1 MADTTAERDALVQ
14 EVAEKYAA
22 MNEGKTMD
30 AKQEEWVRGI
40 VKAELDAGGRGY
52 KPQPSA
58 SDEDMLNG
66 TVYGRLGMTVGQVEM
81 VYDLLE
87 AGKNRD
93 GRNKGPND
101 TTRRI
106 VETVRKQ
113 RALDTAES
121 GFGAEL
127 VPDAIYVPQIWETA
141 RENYSRIG
149 GLIESRGMSGP
160 VEKQP
165 VLASVPDM
173 IYVGE
178 TTDNIAGATAYGTQK
193 PGSNEVTLTAKK
205 FIAHY
210 NYSGEMVEDSIVP
223 FVPLLQTSAAMAQ
236 GKLMDK
242 LALNG
247 DTTNAGT
254 GNINLDDA
262 DPADTLYYLAADG
275 IRHAALVDNTGN
287 GSDHS
292 GAALTWEAIV
302 KLPTLALDRTYDT
315 HWGRPENA
323 NDWVYVATPELD
335 NDILGLSE
343 VTNMLANVGRQPE
356 YTPLNG
362 ELLRIAGNPLI
373 STIGMGMTEADGF
386 ISTTPGS
393 NTLGQIVG
401 FNPKGLMWGV
411 KREVT
416 FEIEREARYDMWVI
430 VMSTRVALGRYTP
443 TGAASGIEWATCLY
457 DIANN

>member
-1 MADTTAERDALVQ
+1 MSDTTNEREALIQ
-14 EVAEKYAA
+14 EIAEKVKATSG
-22 MNEGKTMD
+22 ETMTPE
-30 AKQEEWVRGI
+30 QEQWVRG
-40 VKAELDAGGRGY
+40 VVQSELANGGKGY
-52 KPQPSA
+52 RPQPTA
-58 SDEDMLNG
+58 RDEDMLQG
-66 TVYGRLGMTVGQVEM
+66 TVYGRLGMTVGDVEM

-87 AGKNRD
+87 ASKNRD

-127 VPDAIYVPQIWETA
+127 VPDAIYVPEIWETA

-149 GLIESRGMSGP
+149 GLIESRPMSGP
-160 VEKQP
+160 IENHP

-178 TTDNIAGATAYGTQK
+178 QTDAISAASAYGTQK
-193 PGSNEVTLTAKK
+193 PGSNEVTLTSRK

-223 FVPLLQTSAAMAQ
+223 FVPLLRTSAAIAQ

-247 DTTNAGT
+247 DTTNAAT

-262 DPADTLYYLAADG
+262 DPTDTNYYLAADG

-287 GSDHS
+287 ASNHS

-315 HWGRPENA
+315 HWGRPEDPN
-323 NDWVYVATPELD
+323 NWVYVITPELD
-335 NDILGLSE
+335 NDVLGLSE
-343 VTNMLANVGRQPE
+343 ITDQMANMGRQPE
-356 YTPLNG
+356 FTPLNG
-362 ELLRIAGNPLI
+362 ELCRIAGNPVI
-373 STIGMGMTEADGF
+373 STIGMGLTEADGK
-386 ISTTPGS
+386 ISTTAGN

-401 FNPKGLMWGV
+401 FNPMGLLWGV
-411 KREVT
+411 KRNVT
-416 FEIEREARYDMWVI
+416 FEIEREARFDMWAI
-430 VMSTRVALGRYTP
+430 IMSTRVALGRFTP
-443 TGAASGIEWATCLY
+443 TGAASGIEWATVLY
-457 DIANN
+457 NIANN

>member
-1 MADTTAERDALVQ
+1 MADNTTDREALIQEIAEKVKATSGETMTAEQ
-14 EVAEKYAA
+14 E
-22 MNEGKTMD
+22 T
-30 AKQEEWVRGI
+30 WVRGI
-40 VKAELDAGGRGY
+40 VKAELESGGRGY
-52 KPQPSA
+52 RPQPTVK
-58 SDEDMLNG
+58 DEDMLQG
-66 TVYGRLGMTVGQVEM
+66 TVYGRLGMTIGDVEM
-81 VYDLLE
+81 VYDLLNASE
-87 AGKNRD
+87 GKVR
-93 GRNKGPND
+93 GARGPND
-101 TTRRI
+101 ATRRL
-106 VETVRKQ
+106 VETVREQ

-121 GFGAEL
+121 GFGDQL
-127 VPDAIYVPQIWETA
+127 VPDAIYVPEIWDSA

-149 GLIESRGMSGP
+149 GLIESRTMQGP
-160 VEKQP
+160 VEKHP

-178 TTDNIAGATAYGTQK
+178 TADAISSASAYGTQK

-223 FVPLLQTSAAMAQ
+223 FVPLLRTSAGMAQ

-262 DPADTLYYLAADG
+262 DPTDTNYYLAADG

-287 GSDHS
+287 ATNHS
-292 GAALTWEAIV
+292 AAALTWEAMV

-315 HWGRPENA
+315 HWGRPEDSN
-323 NDWVYVATPELD
+323 NWVYVVTPELD

-343 VTNMLANVGRQPE
+343 VTDQMANMGRQPE
-356 YTPLNG
+356 YTSLNG
-362 ELLRIAGNPLI
+362 ELCRIAGNPVI
-373 STIGMGMTEADGF
+373 STIAMGLTEADGK
-386 ISTTPGS
+386 ISDTAGN

-401 FNPKGLMWGV
+401 FNPLGLMWGV
-411 KREVT
+411 KRNVT
-416 FEIEREARYDMWVI
+416 FEIEREARYDMWAI
-430 VMSTRVALGRYTP
+430 VMSTRVALGRFTP
-443 TGAASGIEWATCLY
+443 TGAASGIEWATVLY
-457 DIANN
+457 NIANN

>member
-1 MADTTAERDALVQ
+1 MADTTNEREVLIQ
-14 EVAEKYAA
+14 EIAEKVKATSG
-22 MNEGKTMD
+22 ETMT
-30 AKQEEWVRGI
+30 AEQEQWVRGI

-52 KPQPSA
+52 RPQPTGR
-58 SDEDMLNG
+58 DEDMLQG
-66 TVYGRLGMTVGQVEM
+66 TVYGRLGMTIGDVEM
-81 VYDLLE
+81 VYDLLNASE
-87 AGKNRD
+87 GKVR
-93 GRNKGPND
+93 GARGPND
-101 TTRRI
+101 ATRRI
-106 VETVRKQ
+106 VETVREQ

-121 GFGAEL
+121 GFGSQL
-127 VPDAIYVPQIWETA
+127 VPDAIYVPEIWDTA
-141 RENYSRIG
+141 REQYSRIG
-149 GLIESRGMSGP
+149 GLIESRTMQGP
-160 VEKQP
+160 VEKHP

-178 TTDNIAGATAYGTQK
+178 TSDAISSASAYGTQK

-223 FVPLLQTSAAMAQ
+223 FVPLLRTSAAMAQ

-262 DPADTLYYLAADG
+262 DPTDTNYYLAADG
-275 IRHAALVDNTGN
+275 IRHAALVDNTDN
-287 GSDHS
+287 ATNHA
-292 GAALTWEAIV
+292 GAVLSWEAVV

-315 HWGRPENA
+315 HWGRPEDA
-323 NDWVYVATPELD
+323 NKWVYVVTPELD

-343 VTNMLANVGRQPE
+343 ITDARANVGRQPE

-362 ELLRIAGNPLI
+362 ELARIAGNPVI
-373 STIGMGMTEADGF
+373 STIGMGMTEADGK
-386 ISTTPGS
+386 ISTTAGN

-401 FNPKGLMWGV
+401 FNPDGLMWGV
-411 KREVT
+411 KRNVT
-416 FEIEREARYDMWVI
+416 FEIEREARYDMWAI
-430 VMSTRVALGRYTP
+430 VMSTRVALGRFTP
-443 TGAASGIEWATCLY
+443 TGAASGIEWATVLY
-457 DIANN
+457 NVQNN